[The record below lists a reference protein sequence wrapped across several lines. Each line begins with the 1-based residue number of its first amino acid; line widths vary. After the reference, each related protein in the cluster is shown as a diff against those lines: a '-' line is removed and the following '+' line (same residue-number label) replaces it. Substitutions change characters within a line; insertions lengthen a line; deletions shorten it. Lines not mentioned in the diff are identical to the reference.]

1 MLSLLSRLLLAQ
13 QPTVL
18 RTSHLFPSMIHT
30 TAVAHAEPLKK
41 KKRIDPLIEQN
52 RVRRRTKKIEKE
64 IKRFNRQ
71 QRQLKPVAELEGDR
85 QLFKELEA
93 RRRQPVDLS
102 ENELDR
108 RAVLLKQW
116 GRYQTNVAKTEFQ
129 QFSRAMR
136 AQQRALDWL
145 YLTSPELY
153 KAAIQPFYLPTTC
166 TTEGEDDCV
175 QDILGR
181 IQGPY
186 YTAPRIHGGLV
197 DCPEDYEPPDGEAV
211 DTTPEFTYE
220 FELDRKLLADPTKK
234 KSVVKKQIDLKEET
248 AASSDTN

>member
-1 MLSLLSRLLLAQ
+1 MAILSLVLAQ
-13 QPTVL
+13 QPTLL
-18 RTSHLFPSMIHT
+18 RTVQLFPSMIHT
-30 TAVAHAEPLKK
+30 SAVAYAEPLKK

-52 RVRRRTKKIEKE
+52 RLRRRTRKIEKE

-85 QLFKELEA
+85 KLLKELES

-102 ENELDR
+102 ENEIDR

-116 GRYQTNVAKTEFQ
+116 GRYQTNVARTESQ

-166 TTEGEDDCV
+166 TTEGDCV
-175 QDILGR
+175 QDILGK
-181 IQGPY
+181 IKGPY

-220 FELDRKLLADPTKK
+220 FELDRRLLADPTKK
-234 KSVVKKQIDLKEET
+234 KTVVKKQIDPKEET